1 MPPISQLL
9 RPGWEA
15 FRTYWPLFIVIQL
28 AALGVLLSYYLLEGT
43 AHFYAWVGTVKTE
56 GGWLFAG
63 VATVLSAGIV
73 PELLKSLQRP
83 AHVPRP
89 SWGEILHQLVLW
101 FIVGCNVY
109 FFYKLQ
115 AFMFGEGTDCL
126 TVIKKVLV
134 DQLLFTPW
142 YNLPIVAAWYLWRE
156 MGYRIGPVMSA
167 LGMRFYRE
175 RVLPIWAT
183 ALMFWPV
190 MLLIVYSLPADLQ
203 FPLFLCAN
211 AAWSILMIFILRRQ
225 GE

>member
-1 MPPISQLL
+1 MTHVSQLL

-15 FRTYWPLFIVIQL
+15 FRTYWPLFIVIQIM
-28 AALGVLLSYYLLEGT
+28 ALGVLLSYYLLEGT
-43 AHFYAWVGTVKTE
+43 ASFYAWVGRVKTE

-63 VATVLSAGIV
+63 FATVVSAGVV
-73 PELLKSLQRP
+73 PELLKSLLRP

-89 SWGEILHQLVLW
+89 SRGEVLHQLALW

-115 AFMFGEGTDCL
+115 AYLFGEGTDWL

-142 YNLPIVAAWYLWRE
+142 FNLPIVAAWYLWRE
-156 MGYRIGPVMSA
+156 KSYNVTLLVRS
-167 LGMRFYRE
+167 LDRYFYRE

-183 ALMFWPV
+183 ALLFWPV